1 MKTNETKKVSKV
13 MAEMSAQS
21 VNPVMVAV
29 APIVNKPTE
38 EAPKAEEMA
47 VSADAE
53 KVEELPKVEEAP
65 KAEAKGKKK
74 PTKKQTAEEL
84 QAEIERKTA
93 ELQRCLADLERKKK
107 LSSDRSAFMA
117 ALDDLDAAEKRLGDE
132 DSFDSPHYKLRFSQ
146 GYGSSSDVFALSNR
160 FVLLEFIGFMRGRI
174 KSKIS
179 EIEQMLISE

>member
-1 MKTNETKKVSKV
+1 MKTNEAKKVSKV
-13 MAEMSAQS
+13 MAEMAAQS

-29 APIVNKPTE
+29 APIVNNPQE
-38 EAPKAEEMA
+38 EAPKAEEVAEA
-47 VSADAE
+47 VEAV
-53 KVEELPKVEEAP
+53 KVDEAP

-107 LSSDRSAFMA
+107 LSNDRSAFMS
-117 ALDDLDAAEKRLGDE
+117 ALDDLDAAESKLGEE
-132 DSFDSPHYKLRFSQ
+132 DGFNSPNYKLKFSG
-146 GYGSSSDVFALSNR
+146 GYGSGEIFALSNR
-160 FVLLEFIGFMRGRI
+160 FVLVEFIGFMRGRI

-179 EIEQMLISE
+179 EIETLLIAE

>member
-1 MKTNETKKVSKV
+1 MKTNEAKKVSKV
-13 MAEMSAQS
+13 MAEMAAQS

-29 APIVNKPTE
+29 APIVNNPQE
-38 EAPKAEEMA
+38 EAPKAEEVAEA
-47 VSADAE
+47 VEAV
-53 KVEELPKVEEAP
+53 KVEESPKVDEAP
-65 KAEAKGKKK
+65 KAEAKGQKK

-107 LSSDRSAFMA
+107 LSNDRSAFMS
-117 ALDDLDAAEKRLGDE
+117 ALDDLDAAEKRLVDE

-146 GYGSSSDVFALSNR
+146 GYGSSSDVFAVSNR

>member
-13 MAEMSAQS
+13 MAEMAAQS

-29 APIVNKPTE
+29 APIVTDQAE

-47 VSADAE
+47 VAAD
-53 KVEELPKVEEAP
+53 VEKVEEAP
-65 KAEAKGKKK
+65 KAETKGKKK

-93 ELQRCLADLERKKK
+93 ELQKCLADLERKKK
-107 LSSDRSAFMA
+107 LSNDRSAFMS
-117 ALDDLDAAEKRLGDE
+117 ALDDLDAAEAKLGEE
-132 DSFDSPHYKLRFSQ
+132 DGFNSPNYKLKFSG
-146 GYGSSSDVFALSNR
+146 GYGSGEIFALSNR

-174 KSKIS
+174 KTKIS
-179 EIEQMLISE
+179 EIEMQLIAE

>member
-13 MAEMSAQS
+13 MAEMAAQS

-29 APIVNKPTE
+29 APLMTDQVA

-47 VSADAE
+47 VVTDAE
-53 KVEELPKVEEAP
+53 KVEDLPKVEDAP

-74 PTKKQTAEEL
+74 QTKKQTAEEL

-93 ELQRCLADLERKKK
+93 ELQKCLADLERKKK
-107 LSSDRSAFMA
+107 LSSDRSAFMS
-117 ALDDLDAAEKRLGDE
+117 ALDDLDVAETKLDE
-132 DSFDSPHYKLRFSQ
+132 EDGFNSPNYKLKFSA
-146 GYGSSSDVFALSNR
+146 GYGSGEIFALSNR

-174 KSKIS
+174 KTKIS
-179 EIEQMLISE
+179 EIEMQLIAE